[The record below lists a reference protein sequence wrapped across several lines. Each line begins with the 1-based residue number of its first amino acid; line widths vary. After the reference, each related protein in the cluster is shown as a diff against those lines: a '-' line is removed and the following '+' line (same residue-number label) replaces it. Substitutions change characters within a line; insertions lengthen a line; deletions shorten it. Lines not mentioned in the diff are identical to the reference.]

1 MPFDLCPLV
10 PTPFARAAPLLL
22 VLLLPFSFEAFL
34 FLKFDPL
41 PSFSDRPLLVSASFL
56 VVSFDESLLRD
67 DDRFTALSLVFSF
80 ETSLLGPPGL
90 ASRFL
95 LRDSL
100 LLDVCLT
107 ETHSLEDLL
116 REVSF
121 FAFDAS
127 LTPFC
132 VVRFSIEAFFKTLVL
147 LPASDEARREELL
160 LTVGRA
166 GSLPMARLSFNPKET
181 DLRDWLSDSAE
192 DSRSFLL
199 GDMDRSL
206 DRSMDSFDPGEGL
219 RELRETFSPRKLSHA
234 LVGARK
240 PPLTFDSVGLKDAL
254 LCS

>member
-1 MPFDLCPLV
+1 V
-10 PTPFARAAPLLL
+10 A
-22 VLLLPFSFEAFL
+22 
-34 FLKFDPL
+34 
-41 PSFSDRPLLVSASFL
+41 ASFL
-56 VVSFDESLLRD
+56 LFVSFDESLLRD

-80 ETSLLGPPGL
+80 ETSLLDPPG
-90 ASRFL
+90 

-100 LLDVCLT
+100 LLEVCLT
-107 ETHSLEDLL
+107 ETFSLEVLL

-132 VVRFSIEAFFKTLVL
+132 CVVRFSIEAFFKTRVL
-147 LPASDEARREELL
+147 FPAASDEARREELL
-160 LTVGRA
+160 RTVVGRP
-166 GSLPMARLSFNPKET
+166 GSFPMARLSFNPKET
-181 DLRDWLSDSAE
+181 DLRDWLSDSAD
-192 DSRSFLL
+192 DSRSFLF

-206 DRSMDSFDPGEGL
+206 DRSTDSFDPGEGL